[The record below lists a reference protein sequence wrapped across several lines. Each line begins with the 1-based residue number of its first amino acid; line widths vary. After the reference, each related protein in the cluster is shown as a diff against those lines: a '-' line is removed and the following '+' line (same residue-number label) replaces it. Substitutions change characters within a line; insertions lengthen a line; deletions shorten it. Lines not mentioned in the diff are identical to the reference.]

1 MATLNTNYTLLL
13 NNYIG
18 NFGGVNA
25 YLRVYAKIE
34 RQDLINNK
42 SYVAI
47 KEVTTSHFFLTDIDI
62 WPACIHNLISS

>member
-34 RQDLINNK
+34 RQDLVNNK
-42 SYVAI
+42 SYVNI
-47 KEVTTSHFFLTDIDI
+47 KQVIYASADYIY
-62 WPACIHNLISS
+62 